1 MEASGWLCLP
11 GIFALPFVPQDGGAT
26 ASTEMFAVERHT
38 GVHTPVT
45 VAKTILANQQ
55 LAYAA

>member
-1 MEASGWLCLP
+1 LP
-11 GIFALPFVPQDGGAT
+11 GAVFAVPFPQYGGAT
-26 ASTEMFAVERHT
+26 ASTEIVAVERHT

>member
-1 MEASGWLCLP
+1 LP
-11 GIFALPFVPQDGGAT
+11 GAVLLFRTSNGGAT
-26 ASTEMFAVERHT
+26 ASTEIVAVERHT